1 MSTSN
6 ELSFIFTEKG
16 FRVDEGDE
24 IELSPA
30 MKTWKERFE
39 ADRWQALYDLGFQE
53 KGEGSP
59 SFSFLYRLASSF
71 DHVLL
76 TSPLFPFLKGKL
88 EVSLPEEEKKSLLSA
103 LPYVLGME
111 WVDGYWL
118 SLAEGKLNEAFH
130 RDFHHFDGTVEAY
143 ISSKKKG
150 VSLPDRIYFHL
161 VELSSDEISPFAFL
175 ATYATFDR
183 EGRVRQMPLYYAL
196 EEYKKDREKLIRLLS
211 SLNKAADIMPRLS
224 DFVEDGTILHPF
236 GVTAEEAWHFLKAV
250 PLLEE
255 KGIYCRIPN
264 WWKKGR
270 SRPSI
275 SVSLGGSAAEPL
287 GLDTILSLRPEL
299 SVDGVKLTMADV
311 HRLMKETEGLSF
323 IKGKWVEVDHDRLAK
338 LLGLPVTAL
347 EDRPE
352 FAEELRQAGADAVL
366 CLPFAEGLAQ
376 ISGGQETY
384 FVVVTRAHSCDIAC
398 LRSILQKPA
407 AYVGM
412 MGSRKRAALVHTQLA
427 ELGLPQER
435 IDALHA
441 PIGLSIG
448 AKTAQEIALS
458 ILAEIVSVKNSRQQT
473 EGFSPA
479 LLAALE
485 QQTVPAVLAT
495 IVGRHGSTPR
505 EEGSKMLVLPDGSA
519 VGSVGGGIME
529 YRTQQMARELLEPGA
544 APCRI
549 AAFTTEGAS
558 DAAAIAACG
567 GSMEVFLQRL
577 EPEG

>member
-1 MSTSN
+1 MEFLESFVAFTNDILWSYVLIVMLVGLGIWFSLRTRFVQVRCLKEMVRLLKEGVGQKTEHNHISSFQAFCVSTASRVGVGN
-6 ELSFIFTEKG
+6 IAGIAIAIVSGGPGAIFWMWIIAILGSATGFIESTLAQIYKVP
-16 FRVDEGDE
+16 REGGGYRGG
-24 IELSPA
+24 PA
-30 MKTWKERFE
+30 YYIKNVLGNKPMAALFAVLISVTFGLIFNSVQANTITISLQAAFGLDRFVMGCIIAALTGIVIFGGVASSGILKSAGQRIFVERFG
-39 ADRWQALYDLGFQE
+39 AAPQLVVCG
-53 KGEGSP
+53 GGHVG
-59 SFSFLYRLASSF
+59 AS
-71 DHVLL
+71 V
-76 TSPLFPFLKGKL
+76 
-88 EVSLPEEEKKSLLSA
+88 V
-103 LPYVLGME
+103 
-111 WVDGYWL
+111 
-118 SLAEGKLNEAFH
+118 
-130 RDFHHFDGTVEAY
+130 
-143 ISSKKKG
+143 
-150 VSLPDRIYFHL
+150 
-161 VELSSDEISPFAFL
+161 
-175 ATYATFDR
+175 
-183 EGRVRQMPLYYAL
+183 
-196 EEYKKDREKLIRLLS
+196 
-211 SLNKAADIMPRLS
+211 
-224 DFVEDGTILHPF
+224 
-236 GVTAEEAWHFLKAV
+236 
-250 PLLEE
+250 
-255 KGIYCRIPN
+255 
-264 WWKKGR
+264 
-270 SRPSI
+270 
-275 SVSLGGSAAEPL
+275 
-287 GLDTILSLRPEL
+287 
-299 SVDGVKLTMADV
+299 
-311 HRLMKETEGLSF
+311 
-323 IKGKWVEVDHDRLAK
+323 RLAK

-473 EGFSPA
+473 EGFSPV

-485 QQTVPAVLAT
+485 QQTAPAVLAT

-529 YRTQQMARELLEPGA
+529 YRTQKLARELLEPGA
-544 APCRI
+544 APCRL

-567 GSMEVFLQRL
+567 GSMEVFLQRV